1 VRRRFAVLV
10 TAACLSLFGF
20 GAAACGGV
28 EEDVRKQ
35 AEEQVEEGRTQIEQE
50 VEEGRTQIEQ
60 EAQEVQK
67 QVEEKVE
74 GR

>member
-1 VRRRFAVLV
+1 MRRRLTLLFL
-10 TAACLSLFGF
+10 AAFVAIF

-28 EEDVRKQ
+28 EEEVQKQ
-35 AEEQVEEGRTQIEQE
+35 VEEQLEEGRTQVEEQ

-67 QVEEKVE
+67 QVEEKVGE
-74 GR
+74 GQ